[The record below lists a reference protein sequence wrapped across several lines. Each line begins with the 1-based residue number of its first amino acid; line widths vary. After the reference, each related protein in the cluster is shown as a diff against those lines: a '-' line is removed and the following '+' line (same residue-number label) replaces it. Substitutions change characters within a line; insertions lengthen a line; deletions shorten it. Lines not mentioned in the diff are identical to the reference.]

1 MAPYRAARSTR
12 RRRRGTRRLALRG
25 ITFTV
30 IGGFLGAGKTSL
42 LNRVLGAAGGLRVAV
57 LVNDFGAINIDSAL
71 VESAG
76 GPVMQLSN
84 GCICCSLAGG
94 LADAMTAVMAHR
106 ENIDL
111 ILIEASG
118 ISHPARIMDF
128 AHIDPELRPG
138 PVIVLVDADNIA
150 ERLADRRLAETITAQ
165 LGSADLFVLTKCD
178 IAAPARVAA
187 ARRHLADSCPGTP
200 VVAMRADEAWL
211 AGLVTGGVDGTGAG
225 ISAGGAET
233 GAGGTG
239 ANTQTHRH
247 HNNGEDTPELAHH
260 GFTSVAM
267 VSRDRIDEDAFRQVC
282 RQLTGAILRGKGVL
296 RFESGPAVWQQTG
309 RQIAIEPAGTALAD
323 RLGGDASHIVVIAAG
338 RLDDASSTFGALG
351 FRPAPG
357 G

>member
-12 RRRRGTRRLALRG
+12 RRRRGTRRLALRA

-138 PVIVLVDADNIA
+138 PVIVLVDADNIT

-178 IAAPARVAA
+178 IAAPAHVAA

-211 AGLVTGGVDGTGAG
+211 AGLVTGGVDGTGA
-225 ISAGGAET
+225 
-233 GAGGTG
+233 
-239 ANTQTHRH
+239 NTQTHPH
-247 HNNGEDTPELAHH
+247 HNNEKDTPELAHH

-267 VSRDRIDEDAFRQVC
+267 VSRDRIDEDAFRRVC

-309 RQIAIEPAGTALAD
+309 KQISIDPAGAALAD

-338 RLDDASSTFGALG
+338 RLDDASSAFGALG